1 MAKLS
6 NYKPIPGTINDYAIG
21 CDARGR
27 SKKIPIIDIA
37 YIVNDAINTLDN
49 FSISNSENEY
59 TLGWENNTLTVDGPS
74 IANAIL
80 SVSGSGAIKSETI
93 NRKTN
98 ISLNYEGTNNI
109 IELSKPYKGELGNVE
124 FFVQDKINNTTG
136 KFDISKL
143 PYTANTGTVESITF
157 LDDFGAKN
165 TITKNGGITIKG
177 GRGVVTK
184 IEGSD
189 LTIEYTGKI
198 GGTLNKVVSL
208 DETVLMTSL
217 ASEDTVNI
225 KPVKIPL
232 LKAGRYDFA
241 SVTVDTYGR
250 VTKIEDKTNIINGLI
265 SRIEALESQIQTQN
279 ESITDTSN

>member
-1 MAKLS
+1 MASLN
-6 NYKPIPGTINDYAIG
+6 NYKSHSASISDFAIG
-21 CDARGR
+21 CDEKGR
-27 SKKIPIIDIA
+27 SKKISIGSIA
-37 YIVNDAINTLDN
+37 KIVDDTINNLDN
-49 FSISNSENEY
+49 FKISNSDNGY
-59 TLGWENNTLTVDGPS
+59 TLDWKNNTLSIDGPS
-74 IANAIL
+74 IEDAIL
-80 SVSGSGAIKSETI
+80 SVSSIGAIKSETT

-98 ISLNYEGTNNI
+98 ISIVYSGINNI

-124 FFVQDKINNTTG
+124 FFVQDKINNITG

-143 PYTANTGTVESITF
+143 PYTTNTGTVESITF

-184 IEGSD
+184 IEDSD

-198 GGTLNKVVSL
+198 GGTLNKIVSL
-208 DETVLMTSL
+208 DETVLMTSS

-225 KPVKIPL
+225 RPVKIPL

-241 SVTVDTYGR
+241 SVTVDAYGR

>member
-21 CDARGR
+21 CDAKGR

-37 YIVNDAINTLDN
+37 HIVNDAINTLDN
-49 FSISNSENEY
+49 FSISNSDNEY
-59 TLGWENNTLTVDGPS
+59 TLGWTNNTLTVDGPS
-74 IANAIL
+74 IANVIL
-80 SVSGSGAIKSETI
+80 SVSSSGAIKSETI
-93 NRKTN
+93 DRKTN
-98 ISLNYEGTNNI
+98 ISLNYEGQNNI
-109 IELSKPYKGELGNVE
+109 IELSKPYKGELGNIQ
-124 FFVQDKINNTTG
+124 FFVQDKLNNIAG

-184 IEGSD
+184 IEDSD

-217 ASEDTVNI
+217 TSEDTVNI

>member
-1 MAKLS
+1 MAKLN
-6 NYKPIPGTINDYAIG
+6 NYKSYSASISDFAIG
-21 CDARGR
+21 CDERGR
-27 SKKIPIIDIA
+27 SKKISIGSIA
-37 YIVNDAINTLDN
+37 KIVDDTINNLDN
-49 FSISNSENEY
+49 FKISNSDNGY
-59 TLGWENNTLTVDGPS
+59 TLGWKNNTLSVDGPS
-74 IANAIL
+74 IENAIL
-80 SVSGSGAIKSETI
+80 SVSSIGAIKSETT

-98 ISLNYEGTNNI
+98 ISLVYSGVNNI

-124 FFVQDKINNTTG
+124 FFVQDKINNITG

-198 GGTLNKVVSL
+198 GGTLNKIVSL
-208 DETVLMTSL
+208 DETVIMTSS

-225 KPVKIPL
+225 RPVKIPS

-241 SVTVDTYGR
+241 SVTVDAYGR

>member
-21 CDARGR
+21 CDAKGR

-49 FSISNSENEY
+49 FSISNSDNEY

-74 IANAIL
+74 IANVIL
-80 SVSGSGAIKSETI
+80 SVSSSGAIKSETI

-98 ISLNYEGTNNI
+98 ISLNYEGKNNI
-109 IELSKPYKGELGNVE
+109 IELSKPYKGELGNIQ
-124 FFVQDKINNTTG
+124 FFVQDKVNSITG
-136 KFDISKL
+136 KFNINDL
-143 PYTANTGTVESITF
+143 PYTTNTGTVESVTF

-165 TITKNGGITIKG
+165 TITKNGSITIKG

-184 IEGSD
+184 IQDSD

-208 DETVLMTSL
+208 DETVLMTSF
-217 ASEDTVNI
+217 ASEDTINI

-232 LKAGRYDFA
+232 LKTGRYDFA

>member
-1 MAKLS
+1 MAKLN
-6 NYKPIPGTINDYAIG
+6 NYKSHSASISDFAIG
-21 CDARGR
+21 CDEKGR
-27 SKKIPIIDIA
+27 SKKISIGSIAKIID
-37 YIVNDAINTLDN
+37 DTINNLDN
-49 FSISNSENEY
+49 FKISNSDNGY
-59 TLGWENNTLTVDGPS
+59 TLSWKNNTLSVDGPS
-74 IANAIL
+74 IENAIL
-80 SVSGSGAIKSETI
+80 SVSSVGAIKSKTT

-98 ISLNYEGTNNI
+98 ISLVYSGVNNI
-109 IELSKPYKGELGNVE
+109 IELSKPYKGEVGNIE
-124 FFVQDKINNTTG
+124 FFVQDKINNITG

-143 PYTANTGTVESITF
+143 PYTTNTGTVESITF

-184 IEGSD
+184 IEDSD

-198 GGTLNKVVSL
+198 GGTLNKIVSL
-208 DETVLMTSL
+208 DETVIMTSL

-241 SVTVDTYGR
+241 SVTVDAYGR

-265 SRIEALESQIQTQN
+265 SRIETLESQIQIQN

>member
-1 MAKLS
+1 MAKLN
-6 NYKPIPGTINDYAIG
+6 NYKSHSASISDFAIG
-21 CDARGR
+21 CDEKGR
-27 SKKIPIIDIA
+27 SKKISIGSIA
-37 YIVNDAINTLDN
+37 KIVDDTINNLDN
-49 FSISNSENEY
+49 FKISNSDNGY
-59 TLGWENNTLTVDGPS
+59 TLDWKNNTLSVDGPS
-74 IANAIL
+74 IEDAIL
-80 SVSGSGAIKSETI
+80 SISSVGAIKSETT

-98 ISLNYEGTNNI
+98 ISLVYSGINNI

-124 FFVQDKINNTTG
+124 FFVQDKINNITG

-143 PYTANTGTVESITF
+143 PYTTNTGTVESITF

-184 IEGSD
+184 IEDSD

-198 GGTLNKVVSL
+198 GGTLNKIVSL
-208 DETVLMTSL
+208 DETVIMASS

-241 SVTVDTYGR
+241 SVTVDAYGR

-265 SRIEALESQIQTQN
+265 SRIEALESQIQIQN

>member
-1 MAKLS
+1 MAKLN
-6 NYKPIPGTINDYAIG
+6 NYKSYSASISDFAIG
-21 CDARGR
+21 CDERGR
-27 SKKIPIIDIA
+27 SKKISIGSIA
-37 YIVNDAINTLDN
+37 KIVDDTINNLDN
-49 FSISNSENEY
+49 FKISNSDNGY
-59 TLGWENNTLTVDGPS
+59 TLGWKNNTLSVDGPS
-74 IANAIL
+74 IENAIL
-80 SVSGSGAIKSETI
+80 SVSSIGAIKSETT

-98 ISLNYEGTNNI
+98 ISLVYSGVNNI

-124 FFVQDKINNTTG
+124 FFVQDKINNITG

-198 GGTLNKVVSL
+198 GGTLNKIVSL
-208 DETVLMTSL
+208 DETVIMTSS

-225 KPVKIPL
+225 RPVKIPL

-241 SVTVDTYGR
+241 SVTVDAYGR

>member
-1 MAKLS
+1 MAKLN
-6 NYKPIPGTINDYAIG
+6 NYKSHSASISDFAIG
-21 CDARGR
+21 CDEKGR
-27 SKKIPIIDIA
+27 SKKISIGSIA
-37 YIVNDAINTLDN
+37 KIVDDTINNLDN
-49 FSISNSENEY
+49 FKISNSDNGY
-59 TLGWENNTLTVDGPS
+59 TLDWKNNTLSVDGPS
-74 IANAIL
+74 IEDAIL
-80 SVSGSGAIKSETI
+80 SVSSVGAIKSETT

-98 ISLNYEGTNNI
+98 ISLVYSGVNNI

-124 FFVQDKINNTTG
+124 FFVQDKINNITG

-143 PYTANTGTVESITF
+143 PYTTNTGTVESITF

-165 TITKNGGITIKG
+165 TITKNGDITIKG

-184 IEGSD
+184 IEDSD

-198 GGTLNKVVSL
+198 GGTLNKIVSL
-208 DETVLMTSL
+208 DETVLMTSS

>member
-1 MAKLS
+1 MAKLN
-6 NYKPIPGTINDYAIG
+6 NYKSHSASISDFAIG
-21 CDARGR
+21 CDEKGR
-27 SKKIPIIDIA
+27 SKKISIGSIA
-37 YIVNDAINTLDN
+37 KIVDDTINNLDN
-49 FSISNSENEY
+49 FKISNSDNGY
-59 TLGWENNTLTVDGPS
+59 TLDWKNNTLSVDGPS
-74 IANAIL
+74 IEDAIL
-80 SVSGSGAIKSETI
+80 SVSSVGAIKSETT

-98 ISLNYEGTNNI
+98 ISLVYSGVNNI

-124 FFVQDKINNTTG
+124 FFVQDKINNITG

-143 PYTANTGTVESITF
+143 PYTTNTGTVESITF

-165 TITKNGGITIKG
+165 TITKNGDITIKG

-184 IEGSD
+184 IEDSD

-198 GGTLNKVVSL
+198 GGTLNKIVSL
-208 DETVLMTSL
+208 DETVLMTSS

-250 VTKIEDKTNIINGLI
+250 VTKIEDKTNIINALI

>member
-1 MAKLS
+1 MAKLN
-6 NYKPIPGTINDYAIG
+6 NYKSHSASISDFAIG
-21 CDARGR
+21 CDEKGR
-27 SKKIPIIDIA
+27 SKKISIGSIA
-37 YIVNDAINTLDN
+37 KIVDDTINNLDN
-49 FSISNSENEY
+49 FKISNSDNGY
-59 TLGWENNTLTVDGPS
+59 TLDWKNNTLSVDGPS
-74 IANAIL
+74 IEDAIL
-80 SVSGSGAIKSETI
+80 SVSSVGAIKSETK

-98 ISLNYEGTNNI
+98 ISLVYSGVNNI
-109 IELSKPYKGELGNVE
+109 IELSKPYKGELGNIE
-124 FFVQDKINNTTG
+124 FFVQDKINNITG
-136 KFDISKL
+136 RFDISKL

-184 IEGSD
+184 IENSD

-198 GGTLNKVVSL
+198 GGTLNKIVSL
-208 DETVLMTSL
+208 DETVIMTSP

-232 LKAGRYDFA
+232 LKAGRYEFA
-241 SVTVDTYGR
+241 SVTVDAYGR

-265 SRIEALESQIQTQN
+265 SRIEALESQIQIQN

>member
-21 CDARGR
+21 CDAKGR

-37 YIVNDAINTLDN
+37 HIVNDAINTLDN
-49 FSISNSENEY
+49 FSISNSDNEY
-59 TLGWENNTLTVDGPS
+59 TLGWTNNTLTVDGPS
-74 IANAIL
+74 IANVIL
-80 SVSGSGAIKSETI
+80 SVSSSGAIKSETI
-93 NRKTN
+93 DRKTN
-98 ISLNYEGTNNI
+98 ISLNYEGQNNI
-109 IELSKPYKGELGNVE
+109 IELSKPYKGELGNIQ
-124 FFVQDKINNTTG
+124 FFVQDKLNNIAG

-184 IEGSD
+184 IEDSD

>member
-1 MAKLS
+1 MAKLN
-6 NYKPIPGTINDYAIG
+6 NYKSYSASISDFAIG
-21 CDARGR
+21 CDEKGR
-27 SKKIPIIDIA
+27 SKKIPIGSIA
-37 YIVNDAINTLDN
+37 KIVDDTINNLDN
-49 FSISNSENEY
+49 FKISNSDNGY
-59 TLGWENNTLTVDGPS
+59 TLDWKNNTLSINGPS
-74 IANAIL
+74 IEDAVL
-80 SVSGSGAIKSETI
+80 SVSSIGAIKSETT

-98 ISLNYEGTNNI
+98 ISLVYSGINNI

-124 FFVQDKINNTTG
+124 FFVQDKINNITG

-143 PYTANTGTVESITF
+143 PYTTNTGTVESITF

-165 TITKNGGITIKG
+165 TITENGSITIKG

-184 IEGSD
+184 IEDSD

-265 SRIEALESQIQTQN
+265 YRIELLESQIQTQN

>member
-21 CDARGR
+21 CDAKGR

-37 YIVNDAINTLDN
+37 HIVNDAINTLDN
-49 FSISNSENEY
+49 FSISNSDNEY

-74 IANAIL
+74 IANVIL
-80 SVSGSGAIKSETI
+80 SVSSSGAIKSETI
-93 NRKTN
+93 DRKTN
-98 ISLNYEGTNNI
+98 ISLNYEGQNNI
-109 IELSKPYKGELGNVE
+109 IELSKPYKGELGNIQ
-124 FFVQDKINNTTG
+124 FFVQDKLNNVVG

-165 TITKNGGITIKG
+165 TITKNGSITIKG

-184 IEGSD
+184 IENSD

-217 ASEDTVNI
+217 ASEDTINI

>member
-21 CDARGR
+21 CDAKGR

-37 YIVNDAINTLDN
+37 HIVNDAINTLDN
-49 FSISNSENEY
+49 FSISNSDNEY
-59 TLGWENNTLTVDGPS
+59 TLGWKNNTLTVDGPS
-74 IANAIL
+74 IANVIL
-80 SVSGSGAIKSETI
+80 SVSSSGAIKSETI
-93 NRKTN
+93 DRKTN
-98 ISLNYEGTNNI
+98 ISLNYEGQNNI
-109 IELSKPYKGELGNVE
+109 IELSKPYKGELGNIQ
-124 FFVQDKINNTTG
+124 FFVQDKLNNVAG

-165 TITKNGGITIKG
+165 TITKNGSITIKG

-184 IEGSD
+184 IEDSD

-265 SRIEALESQIQTQN
+265 YRIELLESQIQTQN

>member
-21 CDARGR
+21 CDAKGR

-37 YIVNDAINTLDN
+37 HIVNDAINTLDN
-49 FSISNSENEY
+49 FSISNSDNEY

-74 IANAIL
+74 IANVIL
-80 SVSGSGAIKSETI
+80 SVSSSGAIKSETI
-93 NRKTN
+93 DRKTN
-98 ISLNYEGTNNI
+98 ISLNYEGQNNI
-109 IELSKPYKGELGNVE
+109 IELSKPYKGELGNIQ
-124 FFVQDKINNTTG
+124 FFVQDKLNNVAG

-165 TITKNGGITIKG
+165 TITKNGSITIKG

-184 IEGSD
+184 IENSD

-217 ASEDTVNI
+217 ASEDTINI

>member
-6 NYKPIPGTINDYAIG
+6 NYKPVPGTINDYAIG
-21 CDARGR
+21 CDAKGR

-49 FSISNSENEY
+49 FSISNSDNEY

-74 IANAIL
+74 IANVIL
-80 SVSGSGAIKSETI
+80 SVSSSGAIKSETI

-98 ISLNYEGTNNI
+98 ISLNYEGKNNI
-109 IELSKPYKGELGNVE
+109 IELSKPYKGELGNIQ
-124 FFVQDKINNTTG
+124 FFVQDKVNSITG
-136 KFDISKL
+136 KFNINDL
-143 PYTANTGTVESITF
+143 PYTTNTGTVESVTF
-157 LDDFGAKN
+157 SDDFGAKS
-165 TITKNGGITIKG
+165 TITKKGSINIKG

-184 IEGSD
+184 IEDSD

-208 DETVLMTSL
+208 DETVIMTSL
-217 ASEDTVNI
+217 AAEDTINI

-232 LKAGRYDFA
+232 LKIGRYDFA
-241 SVTVDTYGR
+241 SVTVDAYGR

-265 SRIEALESQIQTQN
+265 SRIEALESQIQIQN
-279 ESITDTSN
+279 ESITDTGD

>member
-1 MAKLS
+1 MAKLN
-6 NYKPIPGTINDYAIG
+6 NYKSHHASISDFAIG
-21 CDARGR
+21 CDQKGR
-27 SKKIPIIDIA
+27 SKKISIGSIA
-37 YIVNDAINTLDN
+37 KIVDDTINNLDN
-49 FSISNSENEY
+49 FKISNSGNGY
-59 TLGWENNTLTVDGPS
+59 TLDWKNNTLSVDGPS
-74 IANAIL
+74 IENAIL
-80 SVSGSGAIKSETI
+80 SVSGIGAIKSETT

-98 ISLNYEGTNNI
+98 ISLVYSGINNI

-143 PYTANTGTVESITF
+143 PYTTNTGTVESITF

-184 IEGSD
+184 IEDSD

-198 GGTLNKVVSL
+198 GGTLNKIVSL
-208 DETVLMTSL
+208 DETVLMTSS

-241 SVTVDTYGR
+241 SVTVDAYGR
-250 VTKIEDKTNIINGLI
+250 VTKIQDKTNIINGLI

>member
-6 NYKPIPGTINDYAIG
+6 NYKSHSASISDFAIG
-21 CDARGR
+21 CDEKGR
-27 SKKIPIIDIA
+27 SKKISIGSIA
-37 YIVNDAINTLDN
+37 KIVDDTINNLDN
-49 FSISNSENEY
+49 FKISNSDNGY
-59 TLGWENNTLTVDGPS
+59 TLDWKNNTLSIDGPS
-74 IANAIL
+74 IEDAIL
-80 SVSGSGAIKSETI
+80 GVSGIGAIKSETT
-93 NRKTN
+93 NKKTN
-98 ISLNYEGTNNI
+98 ISLVYSGVNNI

-124 FFVQDKINNTTG
+124 FFVQDKINNITG

-143 PYTANTGTVESITF
+143 PYTTNTGTVESITF

-184 IEGSD
+184 IEDSD

-198 GGTLNKVVSL
+198 GGTLNKIVSL
-208 DETVLMTSL
+208 DETVIMTSS

-241 SVTVDTYGR
+241 SVTVDAYGR

>member
-6 NYKPIPGTINDYAIG
+6 NYKSYSASISDFAIG
-21 CDARGR
+21 CDERGR
-27 SKKIPIIDIA
+27 SKKISIGSIA
-37 YIVNDAINTLDN
+37 KIVDDTINNLDN
-49 FSISNSENEY
+49 FKISNSDNGY
-59 TLGWENNTLTVDGPS
+59 TLDWKNNTLSVDGPS
-74 IANAIL
+74 IEDAIL
-80 SVSGSGAIKSETI
+80 SVSSVGAIKSETT

-98 ISLNYEGTNNI
+98 ISLVYSGINNI

-124 FFVQDKINNTTG
+124 FFVQDKVNNITG

-143 PYTANTGTVESITF
+143 PYTTNTGTVESITF

-184 IEGSD
+184 IEDSD

-198 GGTLNKVVSL
+198 GGTLNKIVSL
-208 DETVLMTSL
+208 DETVIMTSS

-225 KPVKIPL
+225 RPVKIPS

-241 SVTVDTYGR
+241 SVTVDAYGR

-265 SRIEALESQIQTQN
+265 SRIEALESKIQTQN

>member
-6 NYKPIPGTINDYAIG
+6 SFPSGSVESGDYFIG
-21 CDARGR
+21 STQSGR
-27 SKKIPIIDIA
+27 TKKITMSSVIA
-37 YIVNDAINTLDN
+37 STQNAINTLNN
-49 FSISNSENEY
+49 FSVSNTDNGY
-59 TLGWENNTLTVDGPS
+59 TLGWNNNTLTIDGPS
-74 IANAIL
+74 IEDAIL
-80 SVSGSGAIKSETI
+80 SVSSIGAIKSETT

-98 ISLNYEGTNNI
+98 ISLVYSGINNI

-124 FFVQDKINNTTG
+124 FFVQDKINNITG

-143 PYTANTGTVESITF
+143 PYTTNTGTVESITF
-157 LDDFGAKN
+157 LDDFSAKN
-165 TITKNGGITIKG
+165 TITKNGSITIKG

-184 IEGSD
+184 IEDSD
-189 LTIEYTGKI
+189 LIIEYTGKI
-198 GGTLNKVVSL
+198 GGTLNKIVSL
-208 DETVLMTSL
+208 DETVLMTSS

-279 ESITDTSN
+279 ESSTSTSD

>member
-1 MAKLS
+1 MAKLN
-6 NYKPIPGTINDYAIG
+6 NYKSHSASISDFAIG
-21 CDARGR
+21 CDEKGR
-27 SKKIPIIDIA
+27 SKKISIGSIA
-37 YIVNDAINTLDN
+37 KIVDDTINNLDN
-49 FSISNSENEY
+49 FKISNSDNGY
-59 TLGWENNTLTVDGPS
+59 TLDWKNNTLSVDGPS
-74 IANAIL
+74 IENAII
-80 SVSGSGAIKSETI
+80 SVSSVGAIKSETT

-98 ISLNYEGTNNI
+98 ISLVYSGVNNI

-124 FFVQDKINNTTG
+124 FFVQDKINNVTG

-143 PYTANTGTVESITF
+143 PYTTNTGTVESITF

-184 IEGSD
+184 IEDSD

-198 GGTLNKVVSL
+198 GGTLNKIVSL
-208 DETVLMTSL
+208 DETVIMTSS

>member
-1 MAKLS
+1 MANLN
-6 NYKPIPGTINDYAIG
+6 NYKSHSASISDFAIG
-21 CDARGR
+21 CDEKGR
-27 SKKIPIIDIA
+27 SKKISIGSIAKIID
-37 YIVNDAINTLDN
+37 DTINNLDN
-49 FSISNSENEY
+49 FKISNSDNGY
-59 TLGWENNTLTVDGPS
+59 TLSWKNNTLSVDGPS
-74 IANAIL
+74 IENAIL
-80 SVSGSGAIKSETI
+80 SVSSVGAIKSKTT

-98 ISLNYEGTNNI
+98 ISLVYSGVNNI
-109 IELSKPYKGELGNVE
+109 IELSKPYKGEVGNIE
-124 FFVQDKINNTTG
+124 FFVQDKINNITG

-143 PYTANTGTVESITF
+143 PYTTNTGTVESITF

-184 IEGSD
+184 IEDSD

-198 GGTLNKVVSL
+198 GGTLNKIVSL
-208 DETVLMTSL
+208 DETVIMTSL

-241 SVTVDTYGR
+241 SVTVDAYGR

-265 SRIEALESQIQTQN
+265 SRIETLESQIQIQN

>member
-1 MAKLS
+1 MAKLN
-6 NYKPIPGTINDYAIG
+6 NYKSHSASISDFAIG
-21 CDARGR
+21 CDEKGR
-27 SKKIPIIDIA
+27 SKKISIGSIA
-37 YIVNDAINTLDN
+37 KIVDDTINNLDN
-49 FSISNSENEY
+49 FKISNSDNGY
-59 TLGWENNTLTVDGPS
+59 TLDWKNNTLSIDGPS
-74 IANAIL
+74 IEDAIL
-80 SVSGSGAIKSETI
+80 SVSSVGAIKSETT

-98 ISLNYEGTNNI
+98 ISLVYSGINNI

-124 FFVQDKINNTTG
+124 FFVQDKINNITG

-143 PYTANTGTVESITF
+143 PYTTNTGTVESITF

-184 IEGSD
+184 IEDSD

-198 GGTLNKVVSL
+198 GGTLNKIVSL
-208 DETVLMTSL
+208 DETVIMTSS

-241 SVTVDTYGR
+241 SVTVDAYGR

-265 SRIEALESQIQTQN
+265 SRIEALESQIQIQN

>member
-1 MAKLS
+1 MRYL
-6 NYKPIPGTINDYAIG
+6 
-21 CDARGR
+21 
-27 SKKIPIIDIA
+27 A
-37 YIVNDAINTLDN
+37 YQVLV
-49 FSISNSENEY
+49 
-59 TLGWENNTLTVDGPS
+59 LL
-74 IANAIL
+74 
-80 SVSGSGAIKSETI
+80 KSETT

-98 ISLNYEGTNNI
+98 ISLVYSGVNNI

-124 FFVQDKINNTTG
+124 FFVQDKINNITG

-143 PYTANTGTVESITF
+143 PYTTNTGTVESITF

-184 IEGSD
+184 IEDSD

-198 GGTLNKVVSL
+198 GGTLNKIVSL
-208 DETVLMTSL
+208 DETVIMTSS

-241 SVTVDTYGR
+241 SVTVDAYGR
-250 VTKIEDKTNIINGLI
+250 VIKIEDKTNIINGLI

>member
-1 MAKLS
+1 MANLN
-6 NYKPIPGTINDYAIG
+6 NYKSHSASISDFAIG
-21 CDARGR
+21 CDEKGR
-27 SKKIPIIDIA
+27 SKKISIGSIA
-37 YIVNDAINTLDN
+37 KIVDDTINNLDN
-49 FSISNSENEY
+49 FKISNSDNGY
-59 TLGWENNTLTVDGPS
+59 TLDWKNNTLSIDGPS
-74 IANAIL
+74 IEDAIL
-80 SVSGSGAIKSETI
+80 SVSSIGAIKSETT

-98 ISLNYEGTNNI
+98 ISIVYSGINNI

-124 FFVQDKINNTTG
+124 FFVQDKINNITG

-143 PYTANTGTVESITF
+143 PYTTNTGTVESITF

-184 IEGSD
+184 IEDSD

-198 GGTLNKVVSL
+198 GGTLNKIVSL
-208 DETVLMTSL
+208 DETVLMTSS

-225 KPVKIPL
+225 RPVKIPL

-241 SVTVDTYGR
+241 SVTVDAYGR

>member
-1 MAKLS
+1 MAKLN
-6 NYKPIPGTINDYAIG
+6 NYKSHSASISDFAIG
-21 CDARGR
+21 CDEKGR
-27 SKKIPIIDIA
+27 SKKISIGSIA
-37 YIVNDAINTLDN
+37 KIVDDTINNLDN
-49 FSISNSENEY
+49 FKISNSDNGY
-59 TLGWENNTLTVDGPS
+59 TLDWKNNTLSVDGPS
-74 IANAIL
+74 IENAIL
-80 SVSGSGAIKSETI
+80 SVSSVGAIKSETT

-98 ISLNYEGTNNI
+98 ISLVYSGVNNI

-124 FFVQDKINNTTG
+124 FFVQDKINNVTG

-143 PYTANTGTVESITF
+143 PYTTNTGTVESITF

-184 IEGSD
+184 IEDSD

-198 GGTLNKVVSL
+198 GGTLNKIVSL
-208 DETVLMTSL
+208 DETVIMTSS

>member
-1 MAKLS
+1 MAKLN
-6 NYKPIPGTINDYAIG
+6 NYKSYSASISDFAIG
-21 CDARGR
+21 CDEKGR
-27 SKKIPIIDIA
+27 SKKIPIGSIA
-37 YIVNDAINTLDN
+37 KIVDNTINNLDN
-49 FSISNSENEY
+49 FKISNSDNGY
-59 TLGWENNTLTVDGPS
+59 TLDWKNNTLSINGPS
-74 IANAIL
+74 IEDAVL
-80 SVSGSGAIKSETI
+80 SVSSIGAIKSETT

-98 ISLNYEGTNNI
+98 ISLVYSGINNI

-124 FFVQDKINNTTG
+124 FFVQDKINNITG

-143 PYTANTGTVESITF
+143 PYTTNTGTVESITF

-165 TITKNGGITIKG
+165 TITENGSITIKG

-184 IEGSD
+184 IEDSD

-265 SRIEALESQIQTQN
+265 YRIELLESQIQTQN

>member
-1 MAKLS
+1 MANLN
-6 NYKPIPGTINDYAIG
+6 NYKSHSASISDFAIG
-21 CDARGR
+21 CDEKGR
-27 SKKIPIIDIA
+27 SKKISIGSIAKIID
-37 YIVNDAINTLDN
+37 DTINNLDN
-49 FSISNSENEY
+49 FKISNSDNGY
-59 TLGWENNTLTVDGPS
+59 TLSWKNNTLSVDGPS
-74 IANAIL
+74 IENAIL
-80 SVSGSGAIKSETI
+80 SVSSVGAIKSKTT

-98 ISLNYEGTNNI
+98 ISLVYSGVNNI
-109 IELSKPYKGELGNVE
+109 IELSKPYKGEVGNIE
-124 FFVQDKINNTTG
+124 FFVQDKINNITG

-143 PYTANTGTVESITF
+143 PYTTNTGTVESITF

-184 IEGSD
+184 IEDSD

-198 GGTLNKVVSL
+198 GGTLNKIVSL
-208 DETVLMTSL
+208 DETVIMTSL

-241 SVTVDTYGR
+241 SVTVDAYGR

-265 SRIEALESQIQTQN
+265 SRIEALESQIQIQN

>member
-21 CDARGR
+21 CDAKGR

-37 YIVNDAINTLDN
+37 HIVNDAINTLDN
-49 FSISNSENEY
+49 FSISNSDNEY

-74 IANAIL
+74 IANVIL
-80 SVSGSGAIKSETI
+80 SVSSSGAIKSETI
-93 NRKTN
+93 DRKTN
-98 ISLNYEGTNNI
+98 ISLNYEGQNNI
-109 IELSKPYKGELGNVE
+109 IELSKPYKGELGNIQ
-124 FFVQDKINNTTG
+124 FFVQDKVNSITG
-136 KFDISKL
+136 KFNINDL

-184 IEGSD
+184 IEDSD

-265 SRIEALESQIQTQN
+265 SKIEALESQIQTQN

>member
-1 MAKLS
+1 MAKLN
-6 NYKPIPGTINDYAIG
+6 NYKSHSASISDFAIG
-21 CDARGR
+21 CDEKGR
-27 SKKIPIIDIA
+27 SKKISIGSIA
-37 YIVNDAINTLDN
+37 KIVDDTINNLDN
-49 FSISNSENEY
+49 FKISNSDNGY
-59 TLGWENNTLTVDGPS
+59 TLDWKNNTLSVDGPS
-74 IANAIL
+74 IEDAIL
-80 SVSGSGAIKSETI
+80 SISSVGAIKSETT

-98 ISLNYEGTNNI
+98 ISLVYSGVNNI

-124 FFVQDKINNTTG
+124 FFVQDKINNITG

-143 PYTANTGTVESITF
+143 PYTTNTGTVESITF

-184 IEGSD
+184 IEDSD

-198 GGTLNKVVSL
+198 GGTLNKIVSL
-208 DETVLMTSL
+208 DETVIMTSS

-232 LKAGRYDFA
+232 LKAGRYEFA
-241 SVTVDTYGR
+241 SVTVDAYGR
-250 VTKIEDKTNIINGLI
+250 VIKIEDKTNIINGLI
-265 SRIEALESQIQTQN
+265 SRIEALESQIQIQN